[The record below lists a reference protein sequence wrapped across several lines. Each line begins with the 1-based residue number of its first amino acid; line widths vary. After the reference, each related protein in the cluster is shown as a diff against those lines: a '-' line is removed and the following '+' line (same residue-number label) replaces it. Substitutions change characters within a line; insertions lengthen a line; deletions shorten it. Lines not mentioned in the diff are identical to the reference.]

1 MSIALYRK
9 YRPQSF
15 SEVVSQ
21 EHVKTTL
28 LNSISL
34 AEIGH
39 AYIFVGARGIGKTTL
54 ARLFAKAVN
63 CQKKDRPEPCNSCDS
78 CKTISDGKALDL
90 IEIDAAS
97 NRGIEE
103 IRELREKVKFSPS
116 QLKYK
121 IFIIDEV
128 HMLTKEAFNALLKTL
143 EEPPEHAIFLLA
155 TTEAHKIPATILSR
169 CQRFDLKRLTVPELV
184 SYLDHISKKE
194 GFETSPESLELIAQ
208 QSDGCARDSVSLLT
222 QLTAYAKGKVDQKL
236 VKDVLGV
243 TDQSIVAKFVD
254 IIIAKNSGQ
263 GIDEL
268 RKLVEGGYD
277 LNQFTKNLIEYFRKI
292 LLINVGA
299 SSDDVVLVSLSS
311 EQLEKLQEQSKVLS
325 VNEVVK
331 FIKIFLEAQPN
342 LGKSVYPQ
350 LPLELA
356 LFELFGDIEA
366 QVEAPPVIQ
375 DKPAEPIQK
384 PKALPKKV
392 VLPEPVKPI
401 TSTLKPSNLKL
412 SDIEA
417 KWAEVLEAVM
427 PLNHSVAAFL
437 RAGVLQS
444 FSENYLTIA
453 FKFRFHKERFA
464 DRKHRLIVEEVIEK
478 VYGEKILIRPE
489 VDDSLIADTPVAEKQ
504 EVANVEEAPKNVAD
518 MAKDVFG
525 GKLI

>member
-1 MSIALYRK
+1 M
-9 YRPQSF
+9 
-15 SEVVSQ
+15 
-21 EHVKTTL
+21 
-28 LNSISL
+28 
-34 AEIGH
+34 
-39 AYIFVGARGIGKTTL
+39 
-54 ARLFAKAVN
+54 
-63 CQKKDRPEPCNSCDS
+63 
-78 CKTISDGKALDL
+78 
-90 IEIDAAS
+90 
-97 NRGIEE
+97 
-103 IRELREKVKFSPS
+103 
-116 QLKYK
+116 
-121 IFIIDEV
+121 
-128 HMLTKEAFNALLKTL
+128 
-143 EEPPEHAIFLLA
+143 
-155 TTEAHKIPATILSR
+155 
-169 CQRFDLKRLTVPELV
+169 
-184 SYLDHISKKE
+184 
-194 GFETSPESLELIAQ
+194 
-208 QSDGCARDSVSLLT
+208 
-222 QLTAYAKGKVDQKL
+222 
-236 VKDVLGV
+236 
-243 TDQSIVAKFVD
+243 
-254 IIIAKNSGQ
+254 
-263 GIDEL
+263 IDEL
-268 RKLVEGGYD
+268 RKLVEGVYD